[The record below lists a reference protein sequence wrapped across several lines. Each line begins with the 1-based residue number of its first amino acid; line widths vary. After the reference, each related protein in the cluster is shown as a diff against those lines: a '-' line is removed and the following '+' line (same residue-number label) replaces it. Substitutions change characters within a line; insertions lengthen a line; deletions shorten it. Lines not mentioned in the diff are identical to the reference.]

1 MEHLS
6 MSDNTVNPTTPAP
19 SVPENEAQQP
29 ASELAIKTSLKAGD
43 GDAKGPGEGGLWDH
57 NG

>member
-1 MEHLS
+1 
-6 MSDNTVNPTTPAP
+6 MSDNNANPTTPAP

-29 ASELAIKTSLKAGD
+29 ASELAIKTSVKAGD
-43 GDAKGPGEGGLWDH
+43 GDAKGPGEGGLLDL

>member
-1 MEHLS
+1 
-6 MSDNTVNPTTPAP
+6 MSDTNSSPTTPA
-19 SVPENEAQQP
+19 SSAPENEAQQP
-29 ASELAIKTSLKAGD
+29 ASELAIKTSVKAGD